1 MAEGECGHEMSWL
14 VFIGWVVSYAN
25 EWEGYSN
32 YFGRRGGD
40 IQDLGHRPL
49 LGTLMAP
56 LGMSFHLLIEDQR
69 LVLSA
74 ILVPSDYSWFM
85 LCAWAMSFF
94 QKLCPAPFPP
104 VTNRPQSNPLQ
115 HYQYK

>member
-1 MAEGECGHEMSWL
+1 MAEDECGHEISWL

-49 LGTLMAP
+49 IGLLTEPWNSPGTS
-56 LGMSFHLLIEDQR
+56 GRVISFAD
-69 LVLSA
+69 
-74 ILVPSDYSWFM
+74 
-85 LCAWAMSFF
+85 
-94 QKLCPAPFPP
+94 
-104 VTNRPQSNPLQ
+104 
-115 HYQYK
+115 

>member
-25 EWEGYSN
+25 EWEGCSN

-49 LGTLMAP
+49 LGLLTEP
-56 LGMSFHLLIEDQR
+56 WNSHGTSGHVISFAD
-69 LVLSA
+69 
-74 ILVPSDYSWFM
+74 
-85 LCAWAMSFF
+85 
-94 QKLCPAPFPP
+94 
-104 VTNRPQSNPLQ
+104 
-115 HYQYK
+115 